1 MNRDQKSAIVAELNE
16 LFTRAKFSVVTDY
29 CGLKVSELEK
39 IRTELRGCNSE
50 IRIAKNT
57 LLKRAVTDTA
67 CESLT
72 DEFIGTTAIVVAY
85 DDPVIPAKV
94 LAKFAEDHERFQ
106 LRSAVLEGEKITVD
120 NIVSLSKLPSKE
132 VLTWPV
138 VVGDE
143 WRAHSSCSC
152 SFRSAANISLWSAGN
167 QGSER
172 TGLICIRSVLSDR

>member
-72 DEFIGTTAIVVAY
+72 DEFTGTTAIVVAY

-120 NIVSLSKLPSKE
+120 NILSLSKLPSKE
-132 VLTWPV
+132 VLLGQLLSVMNGVPTALV
-138 VVGDE
+138 
-143 WRAHSSCSC
+143 R
-152 SFRSAANISLWSAGN
+152 
-167 QGSER
+167 
-172 TGLICIRSVLSDR
+172 VLSGVPRTFLYGLQAIKDQKEQA

>member
-1 MNRDQKSAIVAELNE
+1 MNRDQKSAIVTELNE

-72 DEFIGTTAIVVAY
+72 DEFTGTTAIVVAY

-132 VLTWPV
+132 ILLGQLLSVMNGVPTALV
-138 VVGDE
+138 
-143 WRAHSSCSC
+143 R
-152 SFRSAANISLWSAGN
+152 
-167 QGSER
+167 
-172 TGLICIRSVLSDR
+172 VLSEVPRTILYGLQAIKDQKEQA

>member
-1 MNRDQKSAIVAELNE
+1 LDRDQKSAIVAELNE
-16 LFTRAKFSVVTDY
+16 LFNRAKFSVVTDY

-72 DEFIGTTAIVVAY
+72 DEFTGTTAIVVAY

-106 LRSAVLEGEKITVD
+106 LRSAVLEGEKITID

-132 VLTWPV
+132 VLLGQLLSVMNGVPTALV
-138 VVGDE
+138 
-143 WRAHSSCSC
+143 R
-152 SFRSAANISLWSAGN
+152 
-167 QGSER
+167 
-172 TGLICIRSVLSDR
+172 VLSGVPRTFLYGLQAIKDQKEQA